1 MERGVWEFSGTFLL
15 TFLQTYNCSEKQSL
29 LMKTIHKQYNYHVKN
44 YEFVAKTSLLELE
57 LMLQIITSLSPVM
70 SFPQYRKKKKQ

>member
-1 MERGVWEFSGTFLL
+1 
-15 TFLQTYNCSEKQSL
+15 
-29 LMKTIHKQYNYHVKN
+29 MKTIHKQYNYHVKN

-70 SFPQYRKKKKQ
+70 SFPQYRKKKQ